1 MACVPGRVLVASSF
15 LLAAAACL
23 LGAPPPASAVD
34 GVTAIYNFGDSLSDT
49 GNLVREG
56 GAAGLLQY
64 VGKPP
69 YGIAIGKPTGRCSD
83 GYLMIDFLAK
93 DLGLPLLNPYLD
105 KGADFTH
112 GVNFAVA
119 GATALNTT
127 ALTERGITVAHTNS
141 SLDVQLQWFKDFMRS
156 TTNSSKVTTEIRKR
170 LASSLVMLGE
180 IGGNDYNYAF
190 LQSAPTGGYNLSNI
204 ARLIQTVEQAVGL
217 VPHVVQ
223 SIANAAKELLEMG
236 AVRMVIPG
244 NFPIGCVPSYLA
256 AANVT
261 EPIAYDG
268 DGCLAALNAFAE
280 LHNARLLDAVAW
292 LRRSYPRAAI
302 AYADYFAAYVG
313 VLRGARALGLDPARA
328 RTACCG
334 DGGGAYNFDVG
345 RLCGAPGTS
354 ACADPGECVS
364 WDGIHPTQ
372 HAYAA
377 MAELLYRGGLA
388 YPAPI
393 NWPEQKAAGSPV
405 SR

>member
-127 ALTERGITVAHTNS
+127 TLTERGITVAHTNS

-156 TTNSSKVTTEIRKR
+156 TTNSSK
-170 LASSLVMLGE
+170 G
-180 IGGNDYNYAF
+180 
-190 LQSAPTGGYNLSNI
+190 
-204 ARLIQTVEQAVGL
+204 
-217 VPHVVQ
+217 
-223 SIANAAKELLEMG
+223 ELLEMG